1 MPAFIDARLPVFF
14 ADADQA
20 APEDGLLL
28 EGEGDPAPGRDYFA
42 VSSAHPVGCACCV
55 ARNGAGVALSRL
67 LLARARGKGPFFRRV
82 VAVVQSEAGR
92 DAVMHAI
99 DTDPLASACFVL
111 AGTATNGLSREE
123 RGS

>member
-1 MPAFIDARLPVFF
+1 LPAFIDARLPVFF

-20 APEDGLLL
+20 AAEDGVLL
-28 EGEGDPAPGRDYFA
+28 EGEGESVPGRDYFE
-42 VSSAHPVGCACCV
+42 VTEGHPVGCACC
-55 ARNGAGVALSRL
+55 APRNGAGVALSRL

-82 VAVVQSEAGR
+82 VAVVRSEAGR
-92 DAVMHAI
+92 DAVVHAI

-111 AGTATNGLSREE
+111 AGPKTDGLSREE